1 MRYNPRA
8 VVRDTIPSREEVTAP
23 LYNLTPKIEYIMK
36 KTIIALMALAGS
48 AFGADYITENIWS
61 IDFGS
66 KYTDGYQVSGD
77 LTSIGTVWDVVG
89 VEGGI
94 QTGSKRVHL
103 QGGNFGDW
111 SSDFEFSITLT
122 LGETITASNNWPV
135 FFELVGNGTSLRVG
149 PYVADGNVVDI
160 DGNLTKN
167 EEKAAAVT
175 AGGTH
180 TITLTKIGTS
190 VSASVDGVV
199 SSTGTLAT
207 GVSGTIDNVFLGGGN
222 YDYYKINSV
231 IKNISWSSIT
241 TVPEPA
247 TATLSLLALAGL
259 AARRRRK

>member
-1 MRYNPRA
+1 
-8 VVRDTIPSREEVTAP
+8 
-23 LYNLTPKIEYIMK
+23 MK

-48 AFGADYITENIWS
+48 AFGADYVTENIWS

-66 KYTDGYQVSGD
+66 EYTGGYQVSGD

-89 VEGGI
+89 VEGGT
-94 QTGSKRVHL
+94 QTDSNKRAHL

-122 LGETITASNNWPV
+122 LGETITADNNWPV
-135 FFELVGNGTSLRVG
+135 FFELMGNNTALRVG
-149 PYVADGNVVDI
+149 PYVAEGNVVDI

-167 EEKAAAVT
+167 SEQAASVT

-199 SSTGTLAT
+199 SSTGTVAEGT
-207 GVSGTIDNVFLGGGN
+207 SGTIDNVFLGGGN
-222 YDYYKINSV
+222 YGYYKINSV